1 MSAIRNSDDP
11 TVIIVTWKVTDAK
24 VTKLRLEIQ
33 KGGEGRDSGWRG
45 VPGASDLSK
54 SKTEFKVENLKA
66 DEKYRFRMD
75 MRRPGEATPVYVE
88 SNIGK

>member
-1 MSAIRNSDDP
+1 M
-11 TVIIVTWKVTDAK
+11 IIVKWKVTDDK

-33 KGGEGRDSGWRG
+33 KGGEGGDSGWQG
-45 VPGASDLSK
+45 VPGASDISK

-75 MRRPGEATPVYVE
+75 MRRPGEATPAYVE

>member
-1 MSAIRNSDDP
+1 M
-11 TVIIVTWKVTDAK
+11 IIEKWKATDVT

-33 KGGEGRDSGWRG
+33 KGGEGRVSSWQL
-45 VPGASDLSK
+45 VPGASDISE